1 MGSLDVP
8 EVLIGLGLLALAG
21 WAVYNW
27 RRTISGKG
35 AKAGKVARNAKS
47 LQKGRELQDSANPLA
62 YARGPEAPGDG
73 KAVNE
78 R

>member
-21 WAVYNW
+21 WAVYN
-27 RRTISGKG
+27 RRHTLSGKG
-35 AKAGKVARNAKS
+35 AKEGKVARNAK
-47 LQKGRELQDSANPLA
+47 LQKGRESQNSANPLA